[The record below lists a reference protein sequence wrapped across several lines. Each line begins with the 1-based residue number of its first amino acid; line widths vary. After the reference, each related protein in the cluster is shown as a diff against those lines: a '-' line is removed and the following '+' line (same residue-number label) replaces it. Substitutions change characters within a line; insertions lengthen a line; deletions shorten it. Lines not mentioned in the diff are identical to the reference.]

1 MAVTIKDVARYAGVS
16 AMTITRSLKNPELV
30 KQDTLERVQK
40 AIKQL
45 GYIPNYTA
53 SALRSAKSHTV
64 GITVFDIENPFISKL
79 LMQLENKLK
88 DYNYTLLVS
97 FANQVGVDDFDI
109 YTKLKTFNVDLLIFV
124 PMEQSDYIQR
134 LDKTEAGKC
143 LQLFRN
149 VYDNIDSFMIDD
161 TYGAY
166 LATKYLLENGH
177 KDILLI
183 DYEQRIPLNRDLGY
197 LKAYKDF
204 GMEADKRFILKL
216 NEYDDTD
223 YVANIKNAVSTLKP
237 TAIFA
242 VTQKLSANCIT
253 AMGEL
258 DLKIYDDL
266 SMVSYDDTTLA
277 QYLGITTVTHPFDEI
292 IEDISGWVIEKIH
305 DLSGENRKHIKIT
318 PYLKI
323 RNSVKN
329 LNEK

>member
-1 MAVTIKDVARYAGVS
+1 MAVTIKDVAKYAGVS
-16 AMTITRSLKNPELV
+16 AMTITRTLKNPELV
-30 KQDTLERVQK
+30 KKDTLERVK
-40 AIKQL
+40 EAIKKL

-53 SALRSAKSHTV
+53 SALRSSKTNTV

-88 DYNYTLLVS
+88 KYNYTLLVS
-97 FANQVGVDDFDI
+97 FANQEDVDDYDI
-109 YTKLKTFNVDLLIFV
+109 YTKLKAFNVDLLVFV
-124 PMEQSDYIQR
+124 PMAKSDN
-134 LDKTEAGKC
+134 LEELSDEESTKC

-149 VYDNIDSFMIDD
+149 VYQNIDSFMIDD

-183 DYEQRIPLNRDLGY
+183 DFEQRIPLNRDVGY
-197 LKAYKDF
+197 RQAYKEM
-204 GMEADKRFILKL
+204 GLEADSRFVLKL
-216 NEYDDTD
+216 NEYDDSN
-223 YVANIKNAVSTLKP
+223 YVTTIKEAISSLKP
-237 TAIFA
+237 TAVFA
-242 VTQKLSANCIT
+242 VTQKISAACLN

-292 IEDISGWVIEKIH
+292 IEDISGWVINKIH
-305 DLSGENRKHIKIT
+305 DVSSAEPNHTKIT
-318 PYLKI
+318 PYLKT
-323 RNSVKN
+323 RNSVKKIN
-329 LNEK
+329 